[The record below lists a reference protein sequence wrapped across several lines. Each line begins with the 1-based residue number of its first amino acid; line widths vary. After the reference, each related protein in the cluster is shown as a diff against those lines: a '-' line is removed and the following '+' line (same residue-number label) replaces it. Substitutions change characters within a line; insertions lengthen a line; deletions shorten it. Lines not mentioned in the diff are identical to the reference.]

1 MGDSRRTGEEGAVL
15 APDACRLVG
24 ELGWRGGEDGSVGD
38 DVVRAVLGRVDEEA
52 LGNGG
57 RMSDRRRRNDGPA
70 CDDDS
75 AWKSTTDSYEG
86 GDAFIAAFSLS
97 SAGLVSFSISDILG
111 GMIMVGSE
119 KAFVIESTAQRTTCL
134 NTHTAEFRAHDHQWR

>member
-1 MGDSRRTGEEGAVL
+1 MASLGKLICIPFTTGTSKSACGCLGGAGLGDSRRTGEEGAVL

-86 GDAFIAAFSLS
+86 GDAFIAAWTRRRQVISELS
-97 SAGLVSFSISDILG
+97 VIVSS
-111 GMIMVGSE
+111 
-119 KAFVIESTAQRTTCL
+119 
-134 NTHTAEFRAHDHQWR
+134 